1 MGRSIPV
8 AAFGAAVALTAAVTV
23 STGVAVADDE
33 VWPAQDTPTSDE
45 VQPTDVVQP
54 DGGVQPEGGAQH
66 NVTYRARVDGLA
78 RGALITY
85 RISDAQVNS
94 ADPTMLPGRTF
105 EATAVLS
112 DPSEAGM
119 RISIQWPYSANLHC
133 EILVD
138 DQLFAQADQFIGPKL
153 TPARDDPDYGAM
165 QCGAPLSNA
174 PGLPADELPLPPP
187 VPGDGTADPLQAPSA
202 TAPAEP
208 SAADQ
213 FAVVN

>member
-1 MGRSIPV
+1 M
-8 AAFGAAVALTAAVTV
+8 
-23 STGVAVADDE
+23 
-33 VWPAQDTPTSDE
+33 
-45 VQPTDVVQP
+45 
-54 DGGVQPEGGAQH
+54 
-66 NVTYRARVDGLA
+66 TYRARVDGLA